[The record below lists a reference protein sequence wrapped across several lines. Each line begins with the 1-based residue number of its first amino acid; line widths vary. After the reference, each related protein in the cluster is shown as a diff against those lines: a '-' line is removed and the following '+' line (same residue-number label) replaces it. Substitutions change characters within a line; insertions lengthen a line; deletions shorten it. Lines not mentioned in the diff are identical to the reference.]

1 MNLPDFRQLPC
12 TGASL
17 QRDSL
22 VSASDAGTSL
32 EDRMNIAPRSGS
44 IAQHPSNS
52 RSALLLK
59 SREEIEQEIQRR
71 VAEERRRLETQHR
84 DRERAHFQR
93 PVERPFTAAERHQVT
108 ILFGGLTWKHERLL
122 QAAFQSARYK
132 VELLPTPD
140 VAGFQLGKEFGNNGQ
155 CNPTY
160 FMVGHLIKYLQS
172 LEAKGLSRQ
181 EIVNNYV
188 FFTAGS
194 CGPCRFGMY
203 EAEYR
208 LGVQNAGFD
217 GFRILLFQQDDG
229 INAASGEAGLKF
241 TVDFGL
247 GAFNA
252 LNFGDVLNDVCCQ
265 IRPYEATRGET
276 DRAFKDTVDDLSAAI
291 RNRRMFHITD
301 RAPAWL
307 AKRIMA
313 NRIAESVTHTT
324 GKIVDHLWGR
334 ATADALRHAR
344 ERLER
349 IEVDRLRVK
358 PLVKVTGEFFAQT
371 TEGDGNFH
379 MFEFLEREGAEIK
392 VEPIAN
398 WIMYLLWQAKAHHKD
413 RKWLDMAKP
422 SPRAVHQRLLAEL
435 KFRQKQM
442 FFGVGEA
449 LYAHL
454 YRRIISGLGG
464 IAHDLLDM
472 RELAELA
479 QPYYHRFARGGEG
492 HLEVAKNI
500 YYTVHKKAHMVL
512 SLKPF
517 GCMPSSQSDG
527 VQSAVMNHFKDMIF
541 LPVETSGE
549 GEINAHSRVQMALG
563 EAKAKAKLEFQQAL
577 ESTGKRLDD
586 LRSFVADHPELR
598 RPFHR
603 VPHRPGVT
611 GTAANFALHV
621 SDLMDSRRSRIARVF
636 QAVVPAR
643 ATVRRTGAAGA
654 FTRAV

>member
-1 MNLPDFRQLPC
+1 ME
-12 TGASL
+12 T
-17 QRDSL
+17 
-22 VSASDAGTSL
+22 
-32 EDRMNIAPRSGS
+32 RSGS
-44 IAQHPSNS
+44 SLNPIQSS
-52 RSALLLK
+52 STFSLK
-59 SREEIEQEIQRR
+59 SRQDIEQEIQRR
-71 VAEERRRLETQHR
+71 VEEERRRLENRQR
-84 DRERAHFQR
+84 NRERAHFHR
-93 PVERPFTAAERHQVT
+93 PIERPFTAAERHRVT
-108 ILFGGLTWKHERLL
+108 ILFGGLTWKHEWLIRSV
-122 QAAFQSARYK
+122 FESAGYK

-160 FMVGHLIKYLQS
+160 FMVGHLIKYLQG
-172 LEAKGLSRQ
+172 LEAKGLTRQ
-181 EIVNNYV
+181 EIVDNYV

-241 TVDFGL
+241 TVDFGM

-252 LNFGDVLNDVCCQ
+252 LNFGDIMNDICCQ
-265 IRPYEATRGET
+265 IRPYEATPGLT
-276 DRAFKDTVDDLSAAI
+276 DRAFTEVMEQLSATL
-291 RNRRMFHITD
+291 RERTMFDVTE
-301 RAPAWL
+301 RAPSWMKKHV
-307 AKRIMA
+307 AKGTK
-313 NRIAESVTHTT
+313 AESISNTL
-324 GKIVDHLWGR
+324 GKIYDHIWGPQ
-334 ATADALRHAR
+334 TTEALRAAR

-379 MFEFLEREGAEIK
+379 MFQFLEREGAEIK

-398 WIMYLLWQAKAHHKD
+398 WIMYLLWQAREKHADRRWLNTTKPKSWQVHK
-413 RKWLDMAKP
+413 
-422 SPRAVHQRLLAEL
+422 RLAAEM
-435 KFRQKQM
+435 KFRQKQT
-442 FFGVGEA
+442 FFGIGESF
-449 LYAHL
+449 YAYL
-454 YRRIISGLGG
+454 YRRIIKGLGG
-464 IAHDLLDM
+464 IGHELLDM
-472 RELAELA
+472 RELAAMA

-541 LPVETSGE
+541 LPIETSGE

-563 EAKAKAKLEFQQAL
+563 EAKAKAKLEFQQVL
-577 ESTGKRLDD
+577 ESTGKKLEDIRAYVDEHPD
-586 LRSFVADHPELR
+586 LKK
-598 RPFHR
+598 PFYK
-603 VPHRPGVT
+603 VPHRKGVT
-611 GTAANFALHV
+611 GTAANFVLHV
-621 SDLMDSRRSRIARVF
+621 SDLMDRRRPLFGRAAAHARKM
-636 QAVVPAR
+636 QTSAAAVR
-643 ATVRRTGAAGA
+643 
-654 FTRAV
+654 

>member
-1 MNLPDFRQLPC
+1 MDVIPLQPPEPRLRLRSRQ
-12 TGASL
+12 
-17 QRDSL
+17 DI
-22 VSASDAGTSL
+22 
-32 EDRMNIAPRSGS
+32 E
-44 IAQHPSNS
+44 
-52 RSALLLK
+52 
-59 SREEIEQEIQRR
+59 EEIRRR
-71 VAEERRRLETQHR
+71 VDAERRRLEARQEPQAVAHHFHR
-84 DRERAHFQR
+84 
-93 PVERPFTAAERHQVT
+93 PIERPFTAAERDRVT
-108 ILFGGLTWKHERLL
+108 ILFGGLTWKHESLIR
-122 QAAFQSARYK
+122 AAFQSAGYK
-132 VELLPTPD
+132 VEIMPTPD

-160 FMVGHLIKYLQS
+160 FMVGHLIKYLQG
-172 LEAKGLSRQ
+172 LEARGLSRQ
-181 EIVNNYV
+181 EIIDNYV

-252 LNFGDVLNDVCCQ
+252 LNFGDVMNDLCNQ
-265 IRPYEATRGET
+265 IRPYEVVAGQT
-276 DRAFKDTVDDLSAAI
+276 DRVFREAMDELSAAI
-291 RNRRMFHITD
+291 RDRRMFRLAD
-301 RAPAWL
+301 RKPAWL
-307 AKRIMA
+307 ATWMVSKKPIEA
-313 NRIAESVTHTT
+313 AASTL
-324 GKIVDHLWGR
+324 GKIGDHLWGGQT
-334 ATADALRHAR
+334 TAALRAAR
-344 ERLER
+344 DR
-349 IEVDRLRVK
+349 IAMVEVDRLRVK

-379 MFEFLEREGAEIK
+379 MFQFLEREGAEVK

-398 WIMYLLWQAKAHHKD
+398 WIMYLLWQARARHAD
-413 RKWLDMAKP
+413 RKWLDMTRP
-422 SPRAVHQRLLAEL
+422 SAWAVHTRIACEL
-435 KFRQKQM
+435 KFRQKQL
-442 FFGVGEA
+442 FFGIGEG

-454 YRRIISGLGG
+454 YTRIVKGLGG
-464 IAHDLLDM
+464 TAHALLDM
-472 RELAELA
+472 QELADLA

-541 LPVETSGE
+541 LPIETSGE

-563 EAKAKAKLEFQQAL
+563 EAKAKAKAEFQQAL
-577 ESTGKRLDD
+577 ESTGKTLDD
-586 LRSFVADHPELR
+586 IRAYVADHPGLR
-598 RPFHR
+598 HPFYR
-603 VPHRPGVT
+603 VPHRHGVT
-611 GTAANFALHV
+611 GTAANFVLHV
-621 SDLMDSRRSRIARVF
+621 SDLMDRRTPAGLLRQLARTRGARIAL
-636 QAVVPAR
+636 AR
-643 ATVRRTGAAGA
+643 
-654 FTRAV
+654 

>member
-1 MNLPDFRQLPC
+1 ME
-12 TGASL
+12 TATHS
-17 QRDSL
+17 
-22 VSASDAGTSL
+22 SAQSESDTVPREAAPLRLTSRTDI
-32 EDRMNIAPRSGS
+32 ER
-44 IAQHPSNS
+44 
-52 RSALLLK
+52 
-59 SREEIEQEIQRR
+59 EIERR
-71 VAEERRRLETQHR
+71 VQEERRRLEAQR
-84 DRERAHFQR
+84 VEPPRAHFHR
-93 PVERPFTAAERHQVT
+93 PIERPFTAAERNHVT
-108 ILFGGLTWKHERLL
+108 ILFGGLTWKHEWLIRS
-122 QAAFQSARYK
+122 AFESAGHK

-160 FMVGHLIKYLQS
+160 FMTGHLIKYLQG
-172 LEAKGLSRQ
+172 LEARGLSRQ
-181 EIVNNYV
+181 QIVDNYV

-208 LGVQNAGFD
+208 LAVENAGFH

-229 INAASGEAGLKF
+229 INAASGETGLRF
-241 TVDFGL
+241 GVDFGL

-265 IRPYEATRGET
+265 IRPYEVQAGTTERISREMMA
-276 DRAFKDTVDDLSAAI
+276 RLSAAI
-291 RNRRMFHITD
+291 RDRRMFHVSH

-307 AKRIMA
+307 ASRILA
-313 NRIAESVTHTT
+313 NRFAEPITHTT
-324 GKIVDHLWGR
+324 GKIVDHLWG
-334 ATADALRHAR
+334 AQTADALRDAR
-344 ERLER
+344 AQLAD

-398 WIMYLLWQAKAHHKD
+398 WIMYLLWQAKAHHRD
-413 RKWLDMAKP
+413 RKWLDMQKP
-422 SPRAVHQRLLAEL
+422 PAWAIHRRALAEL
-435 KFRQKQM
+435 KFRQKQV
-442 FFGVGEA
+442 FFGIGEA

-454 YRRIISGLGG
+454 YRRVIRGLGG
-464 IAHDLLDM
+464 IAHELLDM
-472 RELAELA
+472 QELARLA

-517 GCMPSSQSDG
+517 GCMPSTQSDG
-527 VQSAVMNHFKDMIF
+527 TQSAVMNHFKDMIF
-541 LPVETSGE
+541 LPIETSGE

-577 ESTGKRLDD
+577 ESTGRPLDD
-586 LRSFVADHPELR
+586 IRSFVAEHPELR
-598 RPFHR
+598 RPFYK
-603 VPHRPGVT
+603 VPHVHGVT
-611 GTAANFALHV
+611 GTAANFVLHV
-621 SDLMDSRRSRIARVF
+621 SDLMDRRRPLIARLK
-636 QAVVPAR
+636 P
-643 ATVRRTGAAGA
+643 RTPYAIGTTAGA
-654 FTRAV
+654 RGFSRAV

>member
-1 MNLPDFRQLPC
+1 MENAARTSPSPVSE
-12 TGASL
+12 TPASPL
-17 QRDSL
+17 RL
-22 VSASDAGTSL
+22 
-32 EDRMNIAPRSGS
+32 R
-44 IAQHPSNS
+44 
-52 RSALLLK
+52 
-59 SREEIEQEIQRR
+59 SREEIEREIQKR
-71 VAEERRRLETQHR
+71 VEEEHRRLEARGAEPRT
-84 DRERAHFQR
+84 HFQR
-93 PVERPFTAAERHQVT
+93 PVERPFTAAERNRVT
-108 ILFGGLTWKHERLL
+108 ILFGGLTWKHEWLIRS
-122 QAAFQSARYK
+122 AFESAGYK

-160 FMVGHLIKYLQS
+160 FMTGHLIKYLQG

-181 EIVNNYV
+181 DIVDKYV

-208 LGVQNAGFD
+208 LAVENAGFH

-265 IRPYEATRGET
+265 IRPYEVTAGET
-276 DRAFKDTVDDLSAAI
+276 ERAAKEMMTALSAAI
-291 RNRRMFHITD
+291 RERRMFRVED
-301 RAPAWL
+301 RFPAWL
-307 AKRIMA
+307 AGRVLAQKKV
-313 NRIAESVTHTT
+313 EGVTHTL
-324 GKIVDHLWGR
+324 GKIVDHLWGAQTTDAMR
-334 ATADALRHAR
+334 AAR
-344 ERLER
+344 EQLER

-379 MFEFLEREGAEIK
+379 MFQFLEREGAEIK

-398 WIMYLLWQAKAHHKD
+398 WIMYLLWQAKARHRE
-413 RKWLDMAKP
+413 RKWLDMERPPA
-422 SPRAVHQRLLAEL
+422 RAIHKRALAEL
-435 KFRQKQM
+435 KFAQKQM
-442 FFGVGEA
+442 FLGIGEN

-454 YRRIISGLGG
+454 YRRAIKGFGG

-472 RELAELA
+472 QELARLA

-517 GCMPSSQSDG
+517 GCMPSTQSDG
-527 VQSAVMNHFKDMIF
+527 TQSAVMNHFKDMIF
-541 LPVETSGE
+541 LPIETSGE

-563 EAKAKAKLEFQQAL
+563 EAKAKAKLEFQQVLDSTARRL
-577 ESTGKRLDD
+577 EDIQ
-586 LRSFVADHPELR
+586 SFVAEHPELR
-598 RPFHR
+598 RPFYK
-603 VPHRPGVT
+603 VPHAAGVT
-611 GTAANFALHV
+611 GTAANFVLHV
-621 SDLMDSRRSRIARVF
+621 DARMKRRIRTRVF
-636 QAVVPAR
+636 VP
-643 ATVRRTGAAGA
+643 GAAHAPRLAGDGTA
-654 FTRAV
+654 RSGQALS

>member
-1 MNLPDFRQLPC
+1 MNV
-12 TGASL
+12 T
-17 QRDSL
+17 
-22 VSASDAGTSL
+22 
-32 EDRMNIAPRSGS
+32 APRRAAA
-44 IAQHPSNS
+44 IPVQ
-52 RSALLLK
+52 LK
-59 SREEIEQEIQRR
+59 SRQDIEAEIERR
-71 VAEERRRLETQHR
+71 LAEERRRLTQSRGQTTTPRHFHR
-84 DRERAHFQR
+84 
-93 PVERPFTAAERHQVT
+93 PIERPFTAAERDRVT
-108 ILFGGLTWKHERLL
+108 ILFGGLTWKHERLIR
-122 QAAFQSARYK
+122 AAFESAGYR
-132 VELLPTPD
+132 VEIMPTPD
-140 VAGFQLGKEFGNNGQ
+140 VAGFQLGKEYGNNGQ

-160 FMVGHLIKYLQS
+160 FMVGHLIKYLQG
-172 LEAKGLSRQ
+172 LEAQGLSRQ
-181 EIVNNYV
+181 EIVDTYV

-252 LNFGDVLNDVCCQ
+252 LNFGDVLNDLCYQ
-265 IRPYEATRGET
+265 IRPYEVNPGHT
-276 DRAFKDTVDDLSAAI
+276 DRVFVEAMERLTASLRA
-291 RNRRMFHITD
+291 RRMFRLAD
-301 RAPAWL
+301 AKPEWL
-307 AKRIMA
+307 VKWMA
-313 NRIAESVTHTT
+313 SQRKVEAVSSTL
-324 GKIVDHLWGR
+324 GKVVDHLWGTQ
-334 ATADALRHAR
+334 TAEFLREAS
-344 ERLER
+344 ERIGS

-379 MFEFLEREGAEIK
+379 MFQFLEREGAEVK

-398 WIMYLLWQAKAHHKD
+398 WIMYLLWQAKARHAD
-413 RKWLDMAKP
+413 RKWLDMNRPKP
-422 SPRAVHQRLLAEL
+422 WMLHRRALREI

-442 FFGVGEA
+442 FFAIGEA
-449 LYAHL
+449 LYSHL
-454 YRRIISGLGG
+454 YSRIIRGLGG
-464 IAHDLLDM
+464 IAHPLLDM
-472 RELAELA
+472 QELATLA

-541 LPVETSGE
+541 LPIETSGE

-563 EAKAKAKLEFQQAL
+563 EAKAKAKAEFQQAL
-577 ESTGKRLDD
+577 DSTGRRLDEI
-586 LRSFVADHPELR
+586 RAFVAERPELR
-598 RPFHR
+598 HPFYR
-603 VPHRPGVT
+603 VPHREGIT
-611 GTAANFALHV
+611 GTAANFVLHV
-621 SDLMDSRRSRIARVF
+621 SDVMDRRRRVF
-636 QAVVPAR
+636 AFAGSAPAP
-643 ATVRRTGAAGA
+643 VLRTGDEA
-654 FTRAV
+654 

>member
-1 MNLPDFRQLPC
+1 MPQPAALP
-12 TGASL
+12 
-17 QRDSL
+17 
-22 VSASDAGTSL
+22 
-32 EDRMNIAPRSGS
+32 
-44 IAQHPSNS
+44 
-52 RSALLLK
+52 LLLK
-59 SREEIEQEIQRR
+59 SRADVEQEIQRR
-71 VAEERRRLETQHR
+71 VDEERRRLQQAHHSPPT
-84 DRERAHFQR
+84 REHFHR
-93 PVERPFTAAERHQVT
+93 PVERPFTAAERNTVT
-108 ILFGGLTWKHERLL
+108 ILFGGLTWKHEWLIR
-122 QAAFQSARYK
+122 AVFESAGYK

-160 FMVGHLIKYLQS
+160 FMTGHLIKYLQG
-172 LEAKGLSRQ
+172 LEAKGLTRQ
-181 EIVNNYV
+181 EIVDNYV

-208 LGVQNAGFD
+208 LAVENAGFR
-217 GFRILLFQQDDG
+217 GFRILLFQQNDG

-265 IRPYEATRGET
+265 IRPYEVTPGEAERVSKEMMEELAAAMR
-276 DRAFKDTVDDLSAAI
+276 DRRKFHVSERFPTWLAERVLA
-291 RNRRMFHITD
+291 NRR
-301 RAPAWL
+301 
-307 AKRIMA
+307 
-313 NRIAESVTHTT
+313 AEAITHTL
-324 GKIVDHLWGR
+324 GKIVDQLWGEQTTVPLRR
-334 ATADALRHAR
+334 ARQ
-344 ERLER
+344 RLEE

-379 MFEFLEREGAEIK
+379 MFQFLEREGAEIK

-398 WIMYLLWQAKAHHKD
+398 WIMYLLWQAKAHHRD
-413 RKWLDMAKP
+413 RKWLDMQRPPAW
-422 SPRAVHQRLLAEL
+422 AVHKRALAEL
-435 KFRQKQM
+435 KFRQKQA
-442 FFGVGEA
+442 FFGVGEG
-449 LYAHL
+449 LYRHL
-454 YRRIISGLGG
+454 YRRVLRALGG
-464 IAHDLLDM
+464 IGHDLLDQE
-472 RELAELA
+472 ELVRLA

-517 GCMPSSQSDG
+517 GCMPSTQSDG
-527 VQSAVMNHFKDMIF
+527 TQSAVMNHFKDMIF
-541 LPVETSGE
+541 LPIETSGE

-577 ESTGKRLDD
+577 ESTGRRLDD
-586 LRSFVADHPELR
+586 IQDFVAHHPELR
-598 RPFHR
+598 RPFYK
-603 VPHRPGVT
+603 VPHVKGVT

-621 SDLMDSRRSRIARVF
+621 STLMG
-636 QAVVPAR
+636 R
-643 ATVRRTGAAGA
+643 AA
-654 FTRAV
+654 

>member
-1 MNLPDFRQLPC
+1 
-12 TGASL
+12 
-17 QRDSL
+17 
-22 VSASDAGTSL
+22 
-32 EDRMNIAPRSGS
+32 
-44 IAQHPSNS
+44 
-52 RSALLLK
+52 
-59 SREEIEQEIQRR
+59 
-71 VAEERRRLETQHR
+71 
-84 DRERAHFQR
+84 
-93 PVERPFTAAERHQVT
+93 
-108 ILFGGLTWKHERLL
+108 
-122 QAAFQSARYK
+122 
-132 VELLPTPD
+132 
-140 VAGFQLGKEFGNNGQ
+140 
-155 CNPTY
+155 
-160 FMVGHLIKYLQS
+160 
-172 LEAKGLSRQ
+172 
-181 EIVNNYV
+181 
-188 FFTAGS
+188 
-194 CGPCRFGMY
+194 MY

-208 LGVQNAGFD
+208 LGVQNAGVA

-265 IRPYEATRGET
+265 LRPYEVIDGQT
-276 DRAFKDTVDDLSAAI
+276 DRVFKDVMEHLSAAI
-291 RNRRMFHITD
+291 RDRRMFRVND
-301 RAPAWL
+301 RLRPWL
-307 AKRIMA
+307 ARRIMA
-313 NRIAESVTHTT
+313 NRVAESVTHTT
-324 GKIVDHLWGR
+324 GKIIDHLWGKQ
-334 ATADALRHAR
+334 TVEALRDAR
-344 ERLER
+344 ERLEQ

-379 MFEFLEREGAEIK
+379 MFQFLEREGAEIK
-392 VEPIAN
+392 IEPIAN

-413 RKWLDMAKP
+413 RKWLDMTKP
-422 SPRAVHQRLLAEL
+422 KPWAIHRRALAEL

-454 YRRIISGLGG
+454 YGRVIKGLGG
-464 IAHDLLDM
+464 IAHPLLDM
-472 RELAELA
+472 QELARMA

-541 LPVETSGE
+541 LPIETSGE

-577 ESTGKRLDD
+577 ESTDKRLEDIQAY
-586 LRSFVADHPELR
+586 VADHPELR
-598 RPFHR
+598 RPFYK
-603 VPHRPGVT
+603 VPHRHGIT
-611 GTAANFALHV
+611 GTAANFVLHV
-621 SDLMDSRRSRIARVF
+621 SDLIDRRRPLSRVMRLLQTHERRHSTGPALSELARR
-636 QAVVPAR
+636 QAQGERVEE
-643 ATVRRTGAAGA
+643 AALQGEA
-654 FTRAV
+654 S